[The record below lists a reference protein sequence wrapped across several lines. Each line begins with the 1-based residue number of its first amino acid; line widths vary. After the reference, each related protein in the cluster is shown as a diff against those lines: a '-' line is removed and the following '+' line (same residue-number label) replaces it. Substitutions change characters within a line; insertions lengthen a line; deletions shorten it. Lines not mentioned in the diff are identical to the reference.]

1 MINRLIPKYPTFLI
15 IGIVIVAV
23 GLFMLLASRDALIAV
38 WVDKFFDGETGDGLF
53 KAAQQADQALG
64 HTLTIWFFLGM
75 SFIMLGIGFAIATIV
90 RNLRATGASILPS
103 TWGPVPSCWPG
114 SAAAPWP

>member
-38 WVDKFFDGETGDGLF
+38 WIDKFFDGETGSL
-53 KAAQQADQALG
+53 A
-64 HTLTIWFFLGM
+64 
-75 SFIMLGIGFAIATIV
+75 
-90 RNLRATGASILPS
+90 
-103 TWGPVPSCWPG
+103 
-114 SAAAPWP
+114 